1 MVADTEVADDGIPL
15 AAEFVR
21 IELDGPVA
29 TIRLDRPK
37 MNALSIQLQAELGA
51 AAAVVSSRADVRA
64 VVMYGGPR
72 IFAAGADIKEMQ
84 AMSVG
89 QMAAQAAR
97 LQDAF
102 SALARIPKPT
112 IAAVTGYA
120 LGGGLELALTADF
133 RVLGDTARVGQ
144 PEILLG
150 VIPGAGGTQRLGRLI
165 GPAKAKDLIFS
176 GRHVRADEA
185 LALGIADRVVP
196 ADQVYDEALSWA
208 RAYADGPSVA
218 LAAAKSAIDDGLA
231 MGLAEG
237 LRLES
242 ALFAGL
248 FGTEDRAIGMTSFVE
263 EGPGHARFVG
273 N

>member
-1 MVADTEVADDGIPL
+1 MDNSVDL

-21 IELDGPVA
+21 IELDGAVA

-37 MNALSIQLQAELGA
+37 MNALSVQLQAELGA
-51 AAAVVSSRADVRA
+51 AAAAVSSRTDIRA
-64 VVMYGGPR
+64 VVIYGGPK
-72 IFAAGADIKEMQ
+72 IFAAGADIKEM
-84 AMSVG
+84 ADMSAG
-89 QMAAQAAR
+89 QMAAQAVR

-150 VIPGAGGTQRLGRLI
+150 VIPGAGGTQRLARLI
-165 GPAKAKDLIFS
+165 GPAKAKELIFS

-196 ADQVYDEALSWA
+196 ADEVYETA
-208 RAYADGPSVA
+208 
-218 LAAAKSAIDDGLA
+218 
-231 MGLAEG
+231 
-237 LRLES
+237 LRLGAQVRRRPGRGARGGKDGDRRRAGHGPGRGAPARIG
-242 ALFAGL
+242 ALRRA
-248 FGTEDRAIGMTSFVE
+248 FGTDDRTAGMRSFVE
-263 EGPGHARFVG
+263 EGPGHATFVG

>member
-1 MVADTEVADDGIPL
+1 MVDESVEL
-15 AAEFVR
+15 QAEFVR
-21 IELDGPVA
+21 IERDGAVA
-29 TIRLDRPK
+29 TIRLERPK
-37 MNALSIQLQAELGA
+37 MNALSVQLQAELGA
-51 AAAVVSSRADVRA
+51 AAAAVSSRPDIRA
-64 VVMYGGPR
+64 VVIYGGPR
-72 IFAAGADIKEMQ
+72 IFAAGADIKEM
-84 AMSVG
+84 ADMSAG
-89 QMAAQAAR
+89 QMAAQAVR

-133 RVLGDTARVGQ
+133 RVLGDSARVGQ

-150 VIPGAGGTQRLGRLI
+150 VIPGAGGTQRLARLI
-165 GPAKAKDLIFS
+165 GPAKAKELIFS

-196 ADQVYDEALSWA
+196 ADSPDNVYEAALSWA
-208 RAYADGPSVA
+208 REYAEGPAVA
-218 LAAAKSAIDDGLA
+218 LAAAKTAVDDGLA

-237 LRLES
+237 LRLET

-248 FGTEDRAIGMTSFVE
+248 FGTDDRTAGMRSFLE
-263 EGPGHARFVG
+263 NGPGHATFTG

>member
-1 MVADTEVADDGIPL
+1 MVDESVEL
-15 AAEFVR
+15 QAEFVR
-21 IELDGPVA
+21 IERDGAVA
-29 TIRLDRPK
+29 TIRLERPK
-37 MNALSIQLQAELGA
+37 MNALSVQLQAELGA
-51 AAAVVSSRADVRA
+51 AAAAVSSRPDIRA
-64 VVMYGGPR
+64 VVIYGGPR
-72 IFAAGADIKEMQ
+72 IFAAGADIKEM
-84 AMSVG
+84 ADMSAG
-89 QMAAQAAR
+89 QMAAQAVR

-112 IAAVTGYA
+112 IAAVTGFA

-133 RVLGDTARVGQ
+133 RVLGDSARVGQ

-150 VIPGAGGTQRLGRLI
+150 VIPGAGGTQRLARLI
-165 GPAKAKDLIFS
+165 GPAKAKELIFS

-196 ADQVYDEALSWA
+196 ADDVYDAALSWA
-208 RAYADGPSVA
+208 REYAEGPAVA
-218 LAAAKSAIDDGLA
+218 LAAAKTAVDDGLA

-237 LRLES
+237 LRLET

-248 FGTEDRAIGMTSFVE
+248 FGTDDRTAGMRSFLE
-263 EGPGHARFVG
+263 NGPGHATFTG

>member
-1 MVADTEVADDGIPL
+1 MAQFTG
-15 AAEFVR
+15 EFVR
-21 IELDGPVA
+21 VEIDTSNPGVA
-29 TIRLDRPK
+29 TILLDRPK
-37 MNALSIQLQAELGA
+37 MNALNVQMQAELGA
-51 AAAVVSSRADVRA
+51 AAAFVSQQSDIRA
-64 VVMYGGPR
+64 VILYGGER
-72 IFAAGADIKEMQ
+72 LFAAGADIKEMQ
-84 AMSVG
+84 AMSPAD
-89 QMAAQAAR
+89 MAAQAVR

-112 IAAVTGYA
+112 IAAVTGFA

-133 RVLGDTARVGQ
+133 RILGDTARVGQ

-150 VIPGAGGTQRLGRLI
+150 VIPGAGGTQRLARLI
-165 GPAKAKDLIFS
+165 GPSKAKELIFS

-196 ADQVYDEALSWA
+196 AAEVYAEAKRWA
-208 RAYADGPSVA
+208 AQYAEGPAVA
-218 LAAAKSAIDDGLA
+218 LAAAKLAIDDGLS

-248 FGTEDRAIGMTSFVE
+248 FGTEDRALGMGSFVE
-263 EGPGHARFVG
+263 EGPGHAKFVG
-273 N
+273 R